1 MTGETQGQGEP
12 EELRRLFD
20 ASPDSD
26 NGLDGEIEDYL
37 LANDAMVGSEPSPE
51 QVERVRRVAEDLAS
65 LSPDE
70 LEEVV
75 EDARRNSPLAHYF
88 REVLPGMIES
98 PDTSPV
104 PFHRSNHTSNAAG
117 LSQEE
122 WEQLPESTKR
132 LLRRRDDT

>member
-1 MTGETQGQGEP
+1 MTGETQGQGDP

-20 ASPDSD
+20 ASPDLDSE
-26 NGLDGEIEDYL
+26 LDGEIEDYL
-37 LANDAMVGSEPSPE
+37 LAHDAMVGTEPGPE
-51 QVERVRRVAEDLAS
+51 QVERVRRVAEGLAN

-70 LEEVV
+70 LDEVV

-104 PFHRSNHTSNAAG
+104 PFHRSNHASNPAG
-117 LSQEE
+117 LSQDE
-122 WEQLPESTKR
+122 WDKLPESTKR
-132 LLRRRDDT
+132 LLRRRDDS